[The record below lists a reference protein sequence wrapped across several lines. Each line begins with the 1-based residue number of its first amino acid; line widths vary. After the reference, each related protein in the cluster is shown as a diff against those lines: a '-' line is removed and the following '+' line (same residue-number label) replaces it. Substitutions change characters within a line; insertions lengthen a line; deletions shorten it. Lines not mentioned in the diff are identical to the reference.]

1 MSTYDT
7 PTKEG
12 IATRQSGFDEFPSV
26 ADRSLVFGNAET
38 VDPSGVD
45 RRAERSLTESIYAEE
60 GEHSD
65 GRTYRVHS
73 GSGETYAVDLDA
85 SDGPFCQC
93 KDRSDH
99 CKHVLHV
106 IFFEESGNLSIEE
119 TDQDESESEPVATDG
134 GTDDVESEVRQT
146 DTLESDA
153 RDCLRGKDNCPG
165 PDVDSATIPCPA
177 CYTAA
182 LGEEV
187 GDQ

>member
-45 RRAERSLTESIYAEE
+45 RRAERALTESIYAEE

-119 TDQDESESEPVATDG
+119 TDQDESETSGQIAEESTSERSERDEPRELAASGSEPVATDG
-134 GTDDVESEVRQT
+134 GTDDVE
-146 DTLESDA
+146 
-153 RDCLRGKDNCPG
+153 
-165 PDVDSATIPCPA
+165 
-177 CYTAA
+177 
-182 LGEEV
+182 
-187 GDQ
+187 